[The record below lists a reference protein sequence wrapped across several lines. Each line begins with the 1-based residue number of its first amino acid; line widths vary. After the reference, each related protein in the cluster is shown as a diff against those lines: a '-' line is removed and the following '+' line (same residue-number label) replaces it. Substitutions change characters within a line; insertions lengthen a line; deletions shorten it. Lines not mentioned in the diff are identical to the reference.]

1 VLWPALCAAGTPAE
15 EEAAAAE
22 AEAAAAEAEAAA
34 EEAEAAEE
42 EAEAAAEEAEAAAEA
57 EAAQREGEGEEAGA
71 GGRWAAVV
79 AEARRL
85 GFLGVVHHLN
95 GSGTISTP
103 GCVPSVSRRCR
114 ELGLRC
120 RHAAVATSA
129 MPARHATGG

>member
-42 EAEAAAEEAEAAAEA
+42 EAEAAAEEA